1 MVAPDRVMV
10 SDRAAVLDH
19 GIEGGRLDGEP
30 LHIQFAMPPGG
41 VKGEIRRRAVRIDMG
56 AAARYLASTAVAST
70 MARSVAALTLS
81 WNDSNRSQV
90 IAVSNVS
97 LMMPR

>member
-1 MVAPDRVMV
+1 MVAPDCVMV

-56 AAARYLASTAVAST
+56 AAARYLASTAGCLDDG
-70 MARSVAALTLS
+70 ALGRGL
-81 WNDSNRSQV
+81 DPV
-90 IAVSNVS
+90 VE
-97 LMMPR
+97 